1 MTAAK
6 KSNPVEIIA
15 IVIGL
20 LAIVASAYFIFLTE
34 SNSYRLTNWVI
45 SAAFLVYVV
54 NNFINIRN
62 LKTEVGTL
70 TDQKNGLSSDL
81 KKTKKS
87 LSDAKADVEVIKA
100 DLIDAQNELKK
111 REEEIK
117 KLKVS

>member
-15 IVIGL
+15 IIIGM
-20 LAIVASAYFIFLTE
+20 LAILTSAYFIFLTE

-62 LKTEVGTL
+62 LKTEVGSL
-70 TDQKNGLSSDL
+70 TEQKNGLTSDL

-100 DLIDAQNELKK
+100 DLIDAQNQLKK
-111 REEEIK
+111 REEEIN
-117 KLKVS
+117 KLKE